1 MLKVVS
7 YRKIYIIYKMCSSL
21 FARLNR
27 WKQNPCFFE
36 EMLVKFRKYISCVIF
51 AQEKNF
57 ICFEIKPYVS
67 IEKKAK
73 KTLKKSHCVLRVFVD
88 VLARI

>member
-1 MLKVVS
+1 
-7 YRKIYIIYKMCSSL
+7 MCSSL

-36 EMLVKFRKYISCVIF
+36 EMLVKFRKYISCVILHK
-51 AQEKNF
+51 KNF

-67 IEKKAK
+67 AEKTKRK
-73 KTLKKSHCVLRVFVD
+73 KNTKNLVVYYGVFID